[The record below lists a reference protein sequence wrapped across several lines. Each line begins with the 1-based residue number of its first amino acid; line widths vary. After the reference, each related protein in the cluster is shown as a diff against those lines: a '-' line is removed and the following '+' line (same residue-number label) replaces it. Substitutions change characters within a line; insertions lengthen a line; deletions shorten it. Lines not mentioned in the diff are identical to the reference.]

1 MTVVPD
7 LRQILLISE
16 KIWWV
21 DQPSTRSLTISGNR
35 RRGVV
40 RSHLFTLFSGRDLL
54 FPGTGRVDHV
64 ANEQEFPGGRKPGL
78 GNVVGD
84 DQLETFGL
92 RTIADAGD
100 LGISESVELGLASS

>member
-16 KIWWV
+16 EIWWV
-21 DQPSTRSLTISGNR
+21 DQPSTRSLTISGELTS
-35 RRGVV
+35 RGCPITPLHVV
-40 RSHLFTLFSGRDLL
+40 LRPRLL
-54 FPGTGRVDHV
+54 VSGTGRVDDV
-64 ANEQEFPGGRKPGL
+64 ANELEFPGGRKPGF

-92 RTIADAGD
+92 RTIADARD
-100 LGISESVELGLASS
+100 LGIAESAELELASS